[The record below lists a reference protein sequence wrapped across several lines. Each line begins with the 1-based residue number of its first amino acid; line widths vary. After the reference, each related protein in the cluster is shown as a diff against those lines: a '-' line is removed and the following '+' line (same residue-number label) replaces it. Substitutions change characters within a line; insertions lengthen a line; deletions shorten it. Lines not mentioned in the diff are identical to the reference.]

1 MGMFLTKPSTK
12 KHSDQGGDFEN
23 YGIRYGVSG
32 MQGWRVSMEDAHLA
46 LPKLSKHS
54 ELSLFGVFDG
64 HGGSVISEWVSKHIE
79 SIFEEEL
86 DLVASELSSN
96 ELYLDQEKR
105 KLPTKVVVIS
115 EALQRTYIKLDEQ
128 MAAPSSRPE
137 QRAIYDQKK
146 SFNEVNP
153 PKTFLQELLGGID
166 GQKRVLRMVEQNGNR
181 FLQIVSFNGDE
192 ESGNAESEAVEDKIE
207 EVQEKK
213 ESIEESTFSTADEAL
228 DSVQVDS
235 KDDSGQAEET
245 NSNGIVPF
253 ESDMKCVNNDSPF
266 ESADQSLVEDEC
278 LEEDSYMEDLSDSGA
293 CGPDHCGTTAVVAVI
308 VPGNS
313 NESSFLIVAN
323 AGDSR
328 AVLSRSGQAIA
339 LSHDHKPEL
348 PMENERILKAHG
360 TVENGRV
367 DGNLN
372 MSRTLGDLQYKSD
385 ETLTPK
391 EQKITA
397 FPDVRII
404 PLTSEDEFIILACDG
419 IWDVVDNQLCVDIVR
434 RKMLLQINNNSEK
447 LNKSDDNEIKR
458 ANINIDLQTNSE
470 LHSTSP
476 LDGSSPIPPLNS
488 IQLSDICEEICD
500 ECLAPNPVE
509 SEGIG
514 CDNMTLMIVQLGPS
528 TRSACGD
535 SPTTLVA
542 PNIGSAVAKRL
553 QATAVAIDNQKFQ
566 AKQSTD
572 SSEASSKD
580 QPIDS
585 DIKDDQPSLSDNNN
599 RKSPDA
605 VINNTILPKV
615 SWIPKKD
622 FNVILYGF
630 GVDDGRFDNIPESK
644 F

>member
-12 KHSDQGGDFEN
+12 KHSNQGGDFEN
-23 YGIRYGVSG
+23 YGVRYGVSG

-86 DLVASELSSN
+86 DLVASELNSN
-96 ELYLDQEKR
+96 ELVLDQEKS
-105 KLPTKVVVIS
+105 KLPAKVVIIS

-146 SFNEVNP
+146 SSNEVNQ

-166 GQKRVLRMVEQNGNR
+166 GQKRVLRMVEQNGNK

-192 ESGNAESEAVEDKIE
+192 ESGNAELEDTEKKIE
-207 EVQEKK
+207 EVQEKR
-213 ESIEESTFSTADEAL
+213 ESVEESTSVTTGENL
-228 DSVQVDS
+228 DPVKVTQNHDYHE
-235 KDDSGQAEET
+235 AEET

-253 ESDMKCVNNDSPF
+253 ESDVNCMNNESPF
-266 ESADQSLVEDEC
+266 ESADQSLAEDEC

-308 VPGNS
+308 VQGNS
-313 NESSFLIVAN
+313 NQSPFLIVAN

-348 PMENERILKAHG
+348 PIENERILKAHG

-385 ETLTPK
+385 ETLTPR

-434 RKMLLQINNNSEK
+434 RKMLLQINNSEDTSNSSGKEVEV
-447 LNKSDDNEIKR
+447 NTGENFTT
-458 ANINIDLQTNSE
+458 TNGKPYSE
-470 LHSTSP
+470 SH

-528 TRSACGD
+528 TRSVCGD
-535 SPTTLVA
+535 SSSTLVS

-553 QATAVAIDNQKFQ
+553 QATAVAIDNQKLQ
-566 AKQSTD
+566 PKQSSD
-572 SSEASSKD
+572 SSEANSKD
-580 QPIDS
+580 QNNDL
-585 DIKDDQPSLSDNNN
+585 DIKDDQSLSDTNNK
-599 RKSPDA
+599 KSPDA

-615 SWIPKKD
+615 PWIPKKD
-622 FNVILYGF
+622 FNVVLYGF
-630 GVDDGRFDNIPESK
+630 GVDDGRFDNVPENR